1 MWGSLHPV
9 RGRIVSGGCRSNMT
23 SRGTALQHGIVGT
36 SPSRGIDPG
45 NQMIAHGEML
55 ELNLHDGLDD

>member
-1 MWGSLHPV
+1 MRGSLHPV

-23 SRGTALQHGIVGT
+23 SRRAALQHGIVGT
-36 SPSRGIDPG
+36 PSRGIDPG

-55 ELNLHDGLDD
+55 ELNLRDGLDN

>member
-1 MWGSLHPV
+1 
-9 RGRIVSGGCRSNMT
+9 MT
-23 SRGTALQHGIVGT
+23 SQAASHQHGIVGT